1 MRYVAYL
8 RNVNQGQR
16 GHPSTAMIRDA
27 FAAAGCHDV
36 TTFQS
41 NGTVVF
47 GATEPD
53 AVVADALAML
63 DSLGYPTHG
72 FVMPAPELAEIAR
85 AYAAAPEVS
94 RMELTLHGGAAIDLD
109 EDEVERAAAHRR
121 CRFVASGPG
130 WVVSVNERER
140 ESNATPVVEQVTGG
154 PATSR
159 SIGTVVRLARR
170 HELW

>member
-1 MRYVAYL
+1 VRYVAFL

-27 FAAAGCHDV
+27 FAAAGCRDAV
-36 TTFQS
+36 TFQS
-41 NGTVVF
+41 NGTVIF
-47 GATEPD
+47 EAAEPD

-63 DSLGYPTHG
+63 DSLGFPRHG
-72 FVMPAPELAEIAR
+72 FVMSVPEVGAMA
-85 AYAAAPEVS
+85 ATYGAAPDVS
-94 RMELTLHGGAAIDLD
+94 RRELTLHGAELIDVD
-109 EDEVERAAAHRR
+109 DDDVVRAAAHRR
-121 CRFVASGPG
+121 CRLIGTGPG

-159 SIGTVVRLARR
+159 SIGTVVRLLDR